1 MRTSKR
7 DNILNYKANEK
18 TYTTI
23 CPKKRFPMYTDQIHF
38 LTEKSGRKFTE
49 VHLYYTSEHEL
60 FKKEYIFGDQR
71 ARQES
76 VARSD
81 HVQAN
86 FWKLVNN
93 ANFGFDC
100 REKSQNK
107 YLHLIYD
114 KNAKVDVNDANR
126 YEANNCFLDLD
137 VRIKK
142 H

>member
-1 MRTSKR
+1 
-7 DNILNYKANEK
+7 
-18 TYTTI
+18 
-23 CPKKRFPMYTDQIHF
+23 MYTDQIHF